1 MKTILFTLSILLL
14 FGPAQKVS
22 KADMISQK
30 WLEVG
35 LKAFGNEYKPVDK
48 SLVEIIT
55 FHKNGTLE
63 KELYG
68 NLKFKGIWKF
78 SSDSNKIAIELTE
91 LNGNKLKGLSLNEI
105 KPTDSILK
113 LTRDTLILGAL
124 GEYGH
129 LRVHGHDDRYFVRVH

>member
-1 MKTILFTLSILLL
+1 
-14 FGPAQKVS
+14 
-22 KADMISQK
+22 MISQK

-48 SLVEIIT
+48 SLVQIIT